1 VALPALRL
9 GGIPP
14 ASTHLPKETLMRASA
29 VLAAIA
35 LAGAVLLGGAAQAL
49 ADGPDDGPL
58 NDVGLVKGDPDFG
71 KFEGTFN

>member
-1 VALPALRL
+1 
-9 GGIPP
+9 
-14 ASTHLPKETLMRASA
+14 MRAFA

-49 ADGPDDGPL
+49 ADGHDDWPTS
-58 NDVGLVKGDPDFG
+58 DVGHVKGDPDFG